1 MNIYYNIE
9 DVPFQKETI
18 ITIGTFDGVHL
29 GHKQIISRLLEEAR
43 EKNLRSMLITFE
55 PHPQVVIQRADKP
68 EVHLINTLKERMEI
82 FEQLGVDN
90 LLVIDF
96 TSEFSHIEPEN
107 FVRDYLYKIGFQKI
121 IIGYDH
127 TFGKN
132 RQGSIDTL
140 KKLAETDKFEIEQ
153 IGPYKFN
160 EQIISST
167 IIRKLLQNSQIIE
180 ANQMLGYNFFVKGK
194 VQFGR
199 GMGAQLGYPTANIK
213 TSITHKILPGNGV
226 YLVESNLDGIKYYGM
241 ANMGLR
247 PTLTNDIKPT
257 LEVNYLDFDDDLYD
271 QELEVFF
278 LDFIRPEK
286 KFESSDELRQQI
298 RRDEKQVRRLI
309 KHKFTDSN

>member
-1 MNIYYNIE
+1 
-9 DVPFQKETI
+9 
-18 ITIGTFDGVHL
+18 
-29 GHKQIISRLLEEAR
+29 
-43 EKNLRSMLITFE
+43 
-55 PHPQVVIQRADKP
+55 
-68 EVHLINTLKERMEI
+68 
-82 FEQLGVDN
+82 
-90 LLVIDF
+90 
-96 TSEFSHIEPEN
+96 
-107 FVRDYLYKIGFQKI
+107 
-121 IIGYDH
+121 
-127 TFGKN
+127 
-132 RQGSIDTL
+132 
-140 KKLAETDKFEIEQ
+140 
-153 IGPYKFN
+153 
-160 EQIISST
+160 
-167 IIRKLLQNSQIIE
+167 
-180 ANQMLGYNFFVKGK
+180 
-194 VQFGR
+194 
-199 GMGAQLGYPTANIK
+199 MGAQLGYPTANIK